1 MIKIIIKDEKSKA
14 MEELDQMYPEMD
26 EPSEEASK
34 TKPATRADKYKSMC
48 EEEEY

>member
-14 MEELDQMYPEMD
+14 LEELDQMYPEMD
-26 EPSEEASK
+26 EPSEEV